1 MKIAKNIKELNSL
14 KGDIRPLGFVPTMG
28 ALHNGHLSLV
38 NEALLRTPLTIIS
51 IFVNPTQFNDK
62 NDLKN
67 YPRDLQKDLKNLDQV
82 LRDNDIV
89 YVPEEKEIYP
99 EPDNRIFDFGHL
111 DKIMEG
117 KNRPGHFNGVGQV
130 VSKLFGIVK
139 PDLAFFGEKD
149 LQQLAIIQ
157 KLVEMLKI
165 QVTVIGIPIV
175 RESDGLAMSS
185 RNQLLGENER
195 KAAPE
200 IYKSL
205 REAANLHK
213 KEEIDKIKEKT
224 IQQIN
229 KNPYLSVEYFEIV
242 DETNLLP
249 VKSWDEATGI
259 YGCIAVRAG
268 RIRLIDNIRFL

>member
-1 MKIAKNIKELNSL
+1 MKIAKNVKELSSL

-38 NEALLRTPLTIIS
+38 NEAILRTPLTVIS

-62 NDLKN
+62 DDLKN
-67 YPRDLQKDLKNLDQV
+67 YPRDLQKDLKNLDQN
-82 LRDNDIV
+82 LREDDIV
-89 YVPEEKEIYP
+89 YIPKEKEIYP

-149 LQQLAIIQ
+149 LQQLAIIK
-157 KLVEMLKI
+157 KLVEMLNI
-165 QVTVIGIPIV
+165 PVTVIGMPIV

-195 KAAPE
+195 KAASE

-205 REAANLHK
+205 LKAANFHK
-213 KEEIDKIKEKT
+213 KEEIEKIKEKT
-224 IQQIN
+224 IRQIN
-229 KNPYLSVEYFEIV
+229 KNPYLTVEYFEIV

-249 VKSWDEATGI
+249 VRNWDEVTGI
-259 YGCIAVRAG
+259 YGCIAVRAEK
-268 RIRLIDNIRFL
+268 IRLIDNIKFL